1 MTTTDTTPR
10 PEYIT
15 VAADCLL
22 CGAIKHF
29 TGNRSNWL
37 SWRAG
42 EISSTE
48 AFERMPASDRNWLLS
63 GICPAH

>member
-1 MTTTDTTPR
+1 MTTTNTPPH
-10 PEYIT
+10 PERIT

-22 CGAIKHF
+22 CGATKQF

-42 EISSTE
+42 EMSSAE
-48 AFERMPASDRNWLLS
+48 AFGRMTASDRNWLLS
-63 GICPAH
+63 GLCPAH